1 MEKQQEGGLVVGPIP
16 DKQDLDLET
25 GSTDINSQ
33 APQSSTDPDVVDW
46 DGPDDPKN
54 PMNWPP
60 QKKNT
65 IVALISLITFITPL
79 ASSVFAPA
87 INQVMAEFNSTDEQ
101 LASFIVSVYLL
112 GFCFGPLVLAPLSE
126 MYGRLWIY
134 HICNVLFIVFN
145 VACALAPNLAGL
157 IIFRLLAGLFGCC
170 PLTLGAGSIAD
181 IIPQERRGAAMAFW
195 AMGPILG
202 PIIGPIAGGYLTQ
215 AKDWRWTFWVV
226 AMLAGVITIIGVV
239 FMRETYAYTILEKKT
254 KKLRAETGNEKL
266 RSAADTGVTP
276 QELFSTSI
284 IRPTKMLLF
293 SPIIL
298 LLSLYMAIIYGYL
311 YLLFTAMPTLYA
323 VQYGFSTGSI
333 GLTYIGSGIGSIL
346 GLALSGGLSDRLMTR
361 LTAKNGGEPKP
372 EYRLPTMVIASFFV
386 PLGLFVYGWTAEKN
400 LHWILPIVG
409 MGFLSFGM
417 MCAFMGISV
426 YIVDAYTRYAAS
438 AMSATTV
445 LRSLVGALLPLVGGR
460 MYNSLGY
467 GWGTSLLAFIAVAMI
482 PVPIVFLMYGERIRQ
497 KTFFNVN
504 IY

>member
-1 MEKQQEGGLVVGPIP
+1 
-16 DKQDLDLET
+16 
-25 GSTDINSQ
+25 
-33 APQSSTDPDVVDW
+33 
-46 DGPDDPKN
+46 
-54 PMNWPP
+54 
-60 QKKNT
+60 
-65 IVALISLITFITPL
+65 
-79 ASSVFAPA
+79 
-87 INQVMAEFNSTDEQ
+87 
-101 LASFIVSVYLL
+101 
-112 GFCFGPLVLAPLSE
+112 
-126 MYGRLWIY
+126 
-134 HICNVLFIVFN
+134 
-145 VACALAPNLAGL
+145 
-157 IIFRLLAGLFGCC
+157 
-170 PLTLGAGSIAD
+170 
-181 IIPQERRGAAMAFW
+181 
-195 AMGPILG
+195 
-202 PIIGPIAGGYLTQ
+202 
-215 AKDWRWTFWVV
+215 
-226 AMLAGVITIIGVV
+226 
-239 FMRETYAYTILEKKT
+239 MRETYAYTILEKKT

-276 QELFSTSI
+276 QELFSASI

-323 VQYGFSTGSI
+323 TQYGFSTGSI

-346 GLALSGGLSDRLMTR
+346 GLALSGGLSDRLMKR

-372 EYRLPTMVIASFFV
+372 EYRLPTMVVASFFV

-417 MCAFMGISV
+417 MCAFVSCPLNLFLSLNFSLTSSKMGISV

-482 PVPIVFLMYGERIRQ
+482 PVPVVFLMYGEKIRQ

>member
-1 MEKQQEGGLVVGPIP
+1 
-16 DKQDLDLET
+16 
-25 GSTDINSQ
+25 
-33 APQSSTDPDVVDW
+33 
-46 DGPDDPKN
+46 
-54 PMNWPP
+54 
-60 QKKNT
+60 
-65 IVALISLITFITPL
+65 
-79 ASSVFAPA
+79 
-87 INQVMAEFNSTDEQ
+87 
-101 LASFIVSVYLL
+101 
-112 GFCFGPLVLAPLSE
+112 
-126 MYGRLWIY
+126 
-134 HICNVLFIVFN
+134 
-145 VACALAPNLAGL
+145 
-157 IIFRLLAGLFGCC
+157 
-170 PLTLGAGSIAD
+170 
-181 IIPQERRGAAMAFW
+181 
-195 AMGPILG
+195 
-202 PIIGPIAGGYLTQ
+202 
-215 AKDWRWTFWVV
+215 
-226 AMLAGVITIIGVV
+226 
-239 FMRETYAYTILEKKT
+239 MRETYAYTILEKKT

-417 MCAFMGISV
+417 MCAFVSLPSILFSLAEFPADNLEDGYLRLHCRCLHS
-426 YIVDAYTRYAAS
+426 
-438 AMSATTV
+438 
-445 LRSLVGALLPLVGGR
+445 LRSISHVGHHRSPITGRSASSFGRWTNVQFSRLRMGYLP
-460 MYNSLGY
+460 
-467 GWGTSLLAFIAVAMI
+467 T
-482 PVPIVFLMYGERIRQ
+482 RIHRCSYDSRSHRLPH
-497 KTFFNVN
+497 VR
-504 IY
+504 